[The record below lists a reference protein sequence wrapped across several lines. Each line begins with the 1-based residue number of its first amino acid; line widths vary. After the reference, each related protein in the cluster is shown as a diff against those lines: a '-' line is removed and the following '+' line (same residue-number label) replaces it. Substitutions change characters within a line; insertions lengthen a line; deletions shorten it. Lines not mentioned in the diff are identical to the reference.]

1 MMATDVKLKQVRLSV
16 SNAVHSLAVLVA
28 RDEGLFRDQGLEVEV
43 VRTPGSAHVDTD
55 RQAVRDAIFE
65 RPLEALYHTGGV
77 DQFRLCE
84 WGVMKRA
91 VDGELCGQRPA
102 KIVALGAAMSKF
114 AIVTAPHS
122 GIFEPEQ
129 LKDTPVAVTVYN
141 GSHFTTLKMLEGF
154 LRKDDIQ
161 VTNAGTMHQRL
172 QALRRGELA
181 AATFNEPW
189 ISVAQKQG
197 FRIIIE
203 SHSTRSE
210 AAGDEMD
217 GPTLAALFRAE
228 AEAAA
233 RINATPARYAHY
245 ITEEARGLL
254 EPHELQTWRLLYA
267 PPAPYT
273 RERFERTY
281 QWMLGYPELVT
292 PGATYESVVD
302 NRAWA

>member
-1 MMATDVKLKQVRLSV
+1 MTTDVTLKKVRLSV

-28 RDEGLFRDQGLEVEV
+28 HDEGLFRDQGLDVELV
-43 VRTPGSAHVDTD
+43 KTPGSAHVDTD

-65 RPLEALYHTGGV
+65 RPLETLYNTGGM

-114 AIVTAPHS
+114 AIVAAPHS
-122 GIFEPEQ
+122 SIYEPEQ

-154 LRKDDIQ
+154 LRKDDIK
-161 VTNAGTMHQRL
+161 VINAGTMRERL
-172 QALRRGELA
+172 EALRQGELA

-197 FRIIIE
+197 FRIIVE

-210 AAGDEMD
+210 AAGDELD
-217 GPTLAALFRAE
+217 GPTLAAMFRAE
-228 AEAAA
+228 AEAAVM
-233 RINATPARYAHY
+233 INADPARYAHY
-245 ITEEARGLL
+245 LTAEARGLL

-273 RERFERTY
+273 LERFERTY
-281 QWMLGYPELVT
+281 QWMLGYPDLVT
-292 PGATYESVVD
+292 PGATYEAVVD
-302 NRAWA
+302 NRAWE

>member
-1 MMATDVKLKQVRLSV
+1 
-16 SNAVHSLAVLVA
+16 
-28 RDEGLFRDQGLEVEV
+28 VEL

-65 RPLEALYHTGGV
+65 RPLETMYNTGGM

-114 AIVTAPHS
+114 AVVTAPDS
-122 GIFEPEQ
+122 GIYEPEQ
-129 LKDTPVAVTVYN
+129 LKDRPVAVTVYN

-154 LRKDDIQ
+154 LRKDDIK
-161 VTNAGTMHQRL
+161 VINAGTMPARL
-172 QALRRGELA
+172 EALRRGELA

-197 FRIIIE
+197 FRIIVE
-203 SHSTRSE
+203 SHSARSE
-210 AAGDEMD
+210 AAGDELD
-217 GPTLAALFRAE
+217 GPTLAAMFRAE

-233 RINATPARYAHY
+233 MINANPAKYAHY
-245 ITEEARGLL
+245 LTAEARGLL

-281 QWMLGYPELVT
+281 EWMLGFPDLVT
-292 PGATYESVVD
+292 PGATYEAVVD
-302 NRAWA
+302 NRAWE

>member
-1 MMATDVKLKQVRLSV
+1 MPTDVTLKRVRLSV

-28 RDEGLFRDQGLEVEV
+28 HDEGLFRDHGLDVEIV
-43 VRTPGSAHVDTD
+43 VTPGSAHVDTD

-65 RPLEALYHTGGV
+65 RPLESLYNSGGV

-91 VDGELCGQRPA
+91 VDGELCGRRPA

-114 AIVTAPHS
+114 AIVTSPNS
-122 GIFEPEQ
+122 GIYEPEQ
-129 LKDTPVAVTVYN
+129 LKDRPVAVTIYN

-154 LRKDDIQ
+154 LRNDDIK
-161 VTNAGTMHQRL
+161 VSNAGTMRQRL
-172 QALRRGELA
+172 EAVRRGELA

-217 GPTLAALFRAE
+217 GPTLAAMFRAE
-228 AEAAA
+228 AEAAHM
-233 RINATPARYAHY
+233 INAAPDRYAHY

-254 EPHELQTWRLLYA
+254 EPNELQTWRLLYA

-281 QWMLGYPELVT
+281 QWMLGYPELVA
-292 PGATYESVVD
+292 PGATYEAVVD
-302 NRAWA
+302 NRAWE

>member
-1 MMATDVKLKQVRLSV
+1 MWRS
-16 SNAVHSLAVLVA
+16 SG
-28 RDEGLFRDQGLEVEV
+28 R
-43 VRTPGSAHVDTD
+43 PGSAHVDTD
-55 RQAVRDAIFE
+55 RQAVREAIFE
-65 RPLEALYHTGGV
+65 RPLEALYNTGGM

-91 VDGELCGQRPA
+91 VDGERCGQRPA
-102 KIVALGAAMSKF
+102 KIVGLGAAMSKF
-114 AIVTAPHS
+114 AIVASPHS

-129 LKDTPVAVTVYN
+129 LKDRPVAVTIYN

-154 LRKDDIQ
+154 LRREDIK

-172 QALRRGELA
+172 EAVRRGELA

-197 FRIIIE
+197 FRIIME

-228 AEAAA
+228 AEAAHM
-233 RINATPARYAHY
+233 INANPGRYAHY
-245 ITEEARGLL
+245 LTEEARGLL
-254 EPHELQTWRLLYA
+254 EPTSCR
-267 PPAPYT
+267 
-273 RERFERTY
+273 
-281 QWMLGYPELVT
+281 
-292 PGATYESVVD
+292 PGACCTRHRLHTPESASGALTSGCWGIPSWSLQVQRMRRSSTTV
-302 NRAWA
+302 RGSRPVHLERSSACRTSAPSRRCPSEGRRGAT

>member
-1 MMATDVKLKQVRLSV
+1 MPTDVTLKKVRLSV

-28 RDEGLFRDQGLEVEV
+28 RDEGLFRDQGLDVEI

-65 RPLEALYHTGGV
+65 RPLEALYNTGGV

-91 VDGELCGQRPA
+91 VDGELCGQRSA

-114 AIVTAPHS
+114 AIVTSPDS

-129 LKDTPVAVTVYN
+129 LKDTSVAVTIYN

-154 LRKDDIQ
+154 LRKDDVQ

-172 QALRRGELA
+172 EALRRGELA

-210 AAGDEMD
+210 AASDEMD
-217 GPTLAALFRAE
+217 GPTLAAMFRAE
-228 AEAAA
+228 AEASNM
-233 RINATPARYAHY
+233 INANPARYAHY

-254 EPHELQTWRLLYA
+254 EPNELQTWRLLYA

-302 NRAWA
+302 NRAWE

>member
-1 MMATDVKLKQVRLSV
+1 MLTNVTLKKVRLSV

-28 RDEGLFRDQGLEVEV
+28 RDEGLFRDQGLDVEI

-65 RPLEALYHTGGV
+65 RPLEALYNTGGV

-84 WGVMKRA
+84 WGVVKRA

-114 AIVTAPHS
+114 AIVASPHS

-154 LRKDDIQ
+154 LRKDEIK

-172 QALRRGELA
+172 EALRRGELA

-189 ISVAQKQG
+189 ISVAQKHG
-197 FRIIIE
+197 FPIIME

-217 GPTLAALFRAE
+217 GPTLAAMFRAE
-228 AEAAA
+228 AEAAKM
-233 RINATPARYAHY
+233 INVNPTPYAHY
-245 ITEEARGLL
+245 ITDEARGLL
-254 EPHELQTWRLLYA
+254 APNELQTWRLLYA
-267 PPAPYT
+267 PPVPYT

-292 PGATYESVVD
+292 SGATYESVVD
-302 NRAWA
+302 NRAWE

>member
-1 MMATDVKLKQVRLSV
+1 MPTDVTLKKVRLSV

-28 RDEGLFRDQGLEVEV
+28 HDEGCFRDQGLDVDI
-43 VRTPGSAHVDTD
+43 VRTAGSAHVDTD

-65 RPLEALYHTGGV
+65 RPLESLYNTGGV

-114 AIVTAPHS
+114 AIVTSANS

-129 LKDTPVAVTVYN
+129 LEDMPVAVTIYN

-154 LRKDDIQ
+154 LRKDGIK
-161 VTNAGTMHQRL
+161 VINAGTMYQRL
-172 QALRRGELA
+172 EALRRGELA

-197 FRIIIE
+197 FRIIME

-217 GPTLAALFRAE
+217 GPTLTALFRAE
-228 AEAAA
+228 AEAAHM
-233 RINATPARYAHY
+233 INTNPGRYAHY
-245 ITEEARGLL
+245 ITAEARGLL
-254 EPHELQTWRLLYA
+254 QPNELQTWRLLYA

-281 QWMLGYPELVT
+281 QWMLGYRELVA

-302 NRAWA
+302 NRAWE